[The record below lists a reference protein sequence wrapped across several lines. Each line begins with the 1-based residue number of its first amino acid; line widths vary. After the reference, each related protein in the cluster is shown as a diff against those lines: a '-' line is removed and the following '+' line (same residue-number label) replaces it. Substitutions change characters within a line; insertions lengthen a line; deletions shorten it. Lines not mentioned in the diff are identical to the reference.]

1 MIRTMLALFFAAVLT
16 CGPARAQNCAAI
28 PNTLTNGTLADATQV
43 MGNFTHLLN
52 CINALVLAGGSG
64 VRQVA
69 TSGPVTTA
77 GVPNFLPA
85 TSASLS
91 VASVN
96 LSGTTPL
103 TVTAANGNDPAT
115 GKQRDLVGFSTS
127 NLTWSGL
134 TANTTN
140 YLYVT
145 VAANGTLTT
154 GSTIREPNYQA
165 GGTPSV
171 QSGQFTFNIGEMKGY
186 LGNGSLAPQAYVVF
200 VGSVATGPSSVTSTR
215 AYAYN
220 GQFEGIFAG
229 PLTAGGNWVFADH
242 NLGVKPTFYDFII
255 VNVTPEFQYI
265 VGDTL
270 HAASLSG
277 NYGSFSLP
285 LALTANTGGVTFF
298 AASPTPYVTSNKGG
312 AASVTLTLANW
323 QYKFIA
329 RRGW

>member
-69 TSGPVTTA
+69 TSGPVTTI

-91 VASVN
+91 VTSVN
-96 LSGTTPL
+96 LSGTAPL

-115 GKQRDLVGFSTS
+115 GRQRDLVGFSTS

-140 YLYVT
+140 YLY
-145 VAANGTLTT
+145 
-154 GSTIREPNYQA
+154 
-165 GGTPSV
+165 
-171 QSGQFTFNIGEMKGY
+171 
-186 LGNGSLAPQAYVVF
+186 NGSLAPQSNVVF
-200 VGSVATGPSSVTSTR
+200 VGEVATGASTVTSTT

-220 GQFEGIFAG
+220 GQYEGNLAG
-229 PLTAGGNWVFADH
+229 PLVAGGNWVGAGH
-242 NLGVKPTFYDFII
+242 NIGAKPDFYDFII
-255 VNVTPEFQYI
+255 VNWTPEFQYI

-270 HAASLSG
+270 HAASLIG
-277 NYGSFSLP
+277 NYGSFTLP
-285 LALTANTGGVTFF
+285 LALTANRTSVTFF
-298 AASPTPYVTSNKGG
+298 AASPTPYVTSNKGS
-312 AASVTLTLANW
+312 AASVTLTLGSW